1 MKLRTSLLFVLLL
14 ITAGITLSGC
24 TLDPNEEFIQGSWY
38 YLDPHL
44 EQVTSEAQLE
54 VFWTFDRGAY
64 EYYACCF
71 VKMQQTGRYAFIKSE
86 GDSLFIELFNPN
98 GDTRAEAV
106 EIKIVVNREAGTIK
120 IQGSGEFTR
129 TMP

>member
-1 MKLRTSLLFVLLL
+1 MNKRVSLFSLLFL
-14 ITAGITLSGC
+14 ISVGIFISGC
-24 TLDPNEEFIQGSWY
+24 RMDPNEEFIQGSWY

-44 EQVTSEAQLE
+44 EQMTSEAQLE
-54 VFWTFDRGAY
+54 VFWTFDRGSY

-86 GDSLFIELFNPN
+86 GDSLYIELFNPN
-98 GDTRAEAV
+98 GDTRAEPV
-106 EIKIVVNREAGTIK
+106 EMKIVINREAGTIK
-120 IQGSGEFTR
+120 IPGSGELTR